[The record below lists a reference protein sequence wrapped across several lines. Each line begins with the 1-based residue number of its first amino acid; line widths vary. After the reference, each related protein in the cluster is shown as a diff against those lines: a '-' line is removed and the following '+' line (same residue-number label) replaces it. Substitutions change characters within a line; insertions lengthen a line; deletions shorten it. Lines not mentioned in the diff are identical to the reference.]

1 MKKLFLLFLCIFT
14 TDSFASG
21 ISGGTTAPCD
31 NETLAKYNGT
41 ANIEINWEPNVIGL
55 RWSNGNEQINGQST
69 CTYDG
74 TITVP
79 PQPTKLGYTFKGW
92 KVDHSCGLKNVD
104 VSINNTA
111 SCSKSIGGNYHYNSA
126 CPNYTLTENGTYA
139 VVFDYGII
147 LGQAL
152 CSSTPGHEGAFG
164 TPNENSTGSYC
175 WCRITGY
182 VWPEG
187 GICSTTSGWMF
198 EPFNSTQI
206 AAGISCAD
214 GCASTCTYRFYTYDD
229 RRRRLYNS
237 LPD

>member
-1 MKKLFLLFLCIFT
+1 MKKIFLLFLLFFT
-14 TDSFASG
+14 TDSFATG
-21 ISGGTTAPCD
+21 IGAMATAPCD
-31 NETLAKYNGT
+31 NETLSKYTGT

-55 RWSNGNEQINGQST
+55 RWSNGAEQINGQST

-104 VSINNTA
+104 TSINGT
-111 SCSKSIGGNYHYNSA
+111 SRCSKNMGGNYDGT
-126 CPNYTLTENGTYA
+126 CQNYILTENNTYA

-152 CSSTPGHEGAFG
+152 CSSTSGYEGAFG
-164 TPNENSTGSYC
+164 TPNENSTGENC
-175 WCRITGY
+175 WCRIIGY

-187 GICSTTSGWMF
+187 GICSTTSGWMR
-198 EPFNSTQI
+198 EPFNSNQI
-206 AAGISCAD
+206 ASGVTCAD
-214 GCASTCTYRFYTYDD
+214 GCAATCAYRLAAYSN
-229 RRRRLYNS
+229 RRIPLYNS
-237 LPD
+237 LPE